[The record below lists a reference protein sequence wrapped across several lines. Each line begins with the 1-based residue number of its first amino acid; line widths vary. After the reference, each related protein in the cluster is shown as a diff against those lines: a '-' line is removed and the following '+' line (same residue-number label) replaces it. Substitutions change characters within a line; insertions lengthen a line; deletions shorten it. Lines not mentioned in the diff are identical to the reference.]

1 MKSTTIKTINGL
13 TGIISVLAFIFLC
26 LIFTVG
32 VLCGR
37 VDGEKQIK
45 DFQKQ
50 AISNNIA
57 RWEIIDDTGKTEFKL
72 NSILPDSTGRI
83 DFKFCNFC
91 NASKVE
97 FKFNNPYYFHLNSTG
112 VVELKLQKE

>member
-1 MKSTTIKTINGL
+1 MIINKGL
-13 TGIISVLAFIFLC
+13 TGIISVLVYIFCC
-26 LIFTVG
+26 LIFTLG
-32 VLCGR
+32 LLCGR
-37 VDGEKQIK
+37 IDGKNQIK

-72 NSILPDSTGRI
+72 NSIITDSTGRI

-91 NASKVE
+91 NASKL
-97 FKFNNPYYFHLNSTG
+97 KFNTPYYFYLNSTG
-112 VVELKLQKE
+112 IVVLKLQKE

>member
-1 MKSTTIKTINGL
+1 MNDNVTFL
-13 TGIISVLAFIFLC
+13 DFGIIFLLVC
-26 LIFTVG
+26 LGFTIG
-32 VLCGR
+32 IICGSK
-37 VDGEKQIK
+37 DGEEKIK
-45 DFQKQ
+45 EYQKQ

-72 NSILPDSTGRI
+72 NSIIPDSTGRI
-83 DFKFCNFC
+83 DFNFCNFC
-91 NASKVE
+91 NISNAKVE